1 MTTLRETI
9 EDVVRGFLRSEP
21 ATAQPMRAELIP
33 KPEPQRRAAFEALAA
48 LRARQL
54 ALDPLRVEAAG
65 LTKELEENEARGA
78 VIRQKLGEVG
88 GEIFVSNLDIST
100 AIDRQLAIVRQTAS
114 PMIDQFTIEMH
125 VELDRLAGVKVEVEE
140 ELGEKNYDRDV
151 PTRSKYTYSTQPSI
165 QRRVGGVRQAIL
177 RAGELKFIDL
187 SEEGLAGE
195 LAALRDALPAIE
207 APEKVRV

>member
-1 MTTLRETI
+1 MTSIREQ
-9 EDVVRGFLRSEP
+9 VRDAVREFLG
-21 ATAQPMRAELIP
+21 AQQTVTAQPMRTAP
-33 KPEPQRRAAFEALAA
+33 KPEPHTRRAAFEALTS

-54 ALDPLRVEAAG
+54 ALDPLRAEAAG

-78 VIRQKLGEVG
+78 VIRQQLGDVE
-88 GEIFVSNLDIST
+88 GENFVKNLNIST

-114 PMIDQFTIEMH
+114 PMIDQLVVDMG
-125 VELDRLAGVKVEVEE
+125 VEIDRLLIQKVEVEE
-140 ELGEKNYDRDV
+140 QLGERNYDREV
-151 PTRSKYTYSTQPSI
+151 PTRPKTTFSTQPSI
-165 QRRVGGVRQAIL
+165 TRRVGAIRKAIQ